1 MDCIA
6 KKGDMLFVGEGDD
19 ALAVIVFDTIKY
31 NDQNYLK
38 ILILSLPST
47 QPEIKQKNV
56 PGTRCWLHFSKK
68 LFLVNGPWTLPSVP
82 QVFLQYFHLLL
93 IIFWNKSS
101 WKQAP
106 ESF

>member
-38 ILILSLPST
+38 ILATPL
-47 QPEIKQKNV
+47 
-56 PGTRCWLHFSKK
+56 
-68 LFLVNGPWTLPSVP
+68 LVEELIDTTLPESEFAREIASGDNYMLEPVTDKATID
-82 QVFLQYFHLLL
+82 VLNEELK
-93 IIFWNKSS
+93 NRKSQTA
-101 WKQAP
+101 K
-106 ESF
+106 EK